1 MNKIIYSLICAR
13 GGSKGIK
20 NKNIKNFCGKP
31 LIHWT
36 INQSLKNKIISKT
49 FISTDSIKIKNICK
63 MLNVEIPFLRKK
75 KLSKDKTPE
84 WIVWQDFLN
93 YLIQYKIK
101 LPDILIILPVTSPLR
116 SQTDISNCIK
126 QFRKNNSDILI
137 TATKAKRNPDFNMI
151 IKKNDNFYKIISPT
165 SKKIHNRQDAKKV
178 YDVCTI
184 AYVNTPSYNLKKKDM
199 FQGKVDMIE
208 IPKNRSIDIDDK
220 YDFDI
225 AKYLFKNKIKQ
236 NVK

>member
-1 MNKIIYSLICAR
+1 MNDIVYSLICAR

-36 INQSLKNKIISKT
+36 INQSLKNKMISKT
-49 FISTDSIKIKNICK
+49 FLSTDSIKIKNICK
-63 MLNVEIPFLRKK
+63 KLNVEIPFLRKK
-75 KLSKDKTPE
+75 KLSKDRTPE

-93 YLIQYKIK
+93 YLIENKIK

-116 SQTDISNCIK
+116 SEADISNCIK
-126 QFRKNNSDILI
+126 QFKKKKSDILI
-137 TATKAKRNPDFNMI
+137 TATEAKRNPDFNMI
-151 IKKNDNFYKIISPT
+151 EKKKDNFFKVISPK

-178 YDVCTI
+178 YDVCTV
-184 AYVNTPSYNLKKKDM
+184 AYVSTASYILNNENM
-199 FQGKVDMIE
+199 FQGNVDMFE

-220 YDFDI
+220 FDFKI
-225 AKYLFKNKIKQ
+225 ASYLFQNKI
-236 NVK
+236 NY

>member
-126 QFRKNNSDILI
+126 QFIKNNSDILI

-184 AYVNTPSYNLKKKDM
+184 AYVSTPSYILKKKDM